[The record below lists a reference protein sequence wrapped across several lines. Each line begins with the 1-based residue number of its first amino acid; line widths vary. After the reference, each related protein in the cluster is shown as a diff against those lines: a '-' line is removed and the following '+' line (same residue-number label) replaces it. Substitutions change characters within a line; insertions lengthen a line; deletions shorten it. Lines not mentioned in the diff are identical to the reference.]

1 MHMGEIVYTKTGSAL
16 YVDGG
21 WFDTSGRTCPP
32 PDIVDVLARVNA
44 DVAILD
50 APIAFGGDRFEAV
63 AYTDRTLINFDG
75 RWTTPN
81 GVPAFVPENM
91 RPLACRTFYCTPW
104 HAGGDDETLAAVEL
118 WALGLRDRYA
128 EDRHAF

>member
-1 MHMGEIVYTKTGSAL
+1 MGEIVYTKTGAAL
-16 YVDGG
+16 YVNEQ

-44 DVAILD
+44 DIALLD
-50 APIAFGGDRFEAV
+50 APITFDGDSFEAV

-81 GVPAFVPENM
+81 GVPAFVPETM